1 MRIGIDNTVLELCET
16 GNVSLFSTIIRE
28 FQVRV
33 KEDAF
38 KRAISMVLS
47 AKGGSLPLDLEVE
60 CVKIIDE
67 GVLLVSKV
75 RKKVMGR
82 SIDVGVNIHVGIRMV
97 DHKRVI
103 FDVMSINVAGR
114 IPVESLLAS
123 LFEKKIGEWTT
134 RSGIERVV
142 GNKRAVVVA
151 PETLLQGFDLPI
163 KVKPGGTW
171 NVVCVPG
178 LMDVRF
184 TS

>member
-1 MRIGIDNTVLELCET
+1 MSIAIDNTVLELSET
-16 GNVSLFSTIIRE
+16 GNVSLFSTIIKE

-33 KEDAF
+33 KEDVF
-38 KRAISMVLS
+38 KRAISRVLS
-47 AKGGSLPLDLEVE
+47 AKAGSLPLDFEVE
-60 CVKIIDE
+60 SVKIIDD
-67 GVLLVSKV
+67 GVLVAGKV
-75 RKKVMGR
+75 RKKMLGR

-97 DHKRVI
+97 DRQCVM
-103 FDVMSINVAGR
+103 FDVMSIIAAGR

-123 LFEKKIGEWTT
+123 LFEKKIGEWTN

-142 GNKRAVVVA
+142 GNKMAVVVA
-151 PETLLQGFDLPI
+151 PEILLQGFDLPI

-171 NVVCVPG
+171 NVACIPG